1 MNTFLLLTDAAG
13 TAADAAGGRL
23 LLDYI
28 IYFVII
34 AVGIVVLLFLRRAT
48 RLPSHADVKERVAAF
63 SDALKETEKSAPE
76 RLVERINRAGKLISD
91 CDKLIYQTSALAQKE
106 RDGDMDKVCTLLEE
120 ARGEL
125 SAFRLNGGNESWRL
139 SEAHMRTENAV
150 GVLTN
155 ILERDKTLK
164 KNKKRA

>member
-13 TAADAAGGRL
+13 TAADAAGGKL

-34 AVGIVVLLFLRRAT
+34 AVGIVVLLLLRRAT

-63 SDALKETEKSAPE
+63 SAALKETEKSAPE

-91 CDKLIYQTSALAQKE
+91 CD
-106 RDGDMDKVCTLLEE
+106 
-120 ARGEL
+120 
-125 SAFRLNGGNESWRL
+125 
-139 SEAHMRTENAV
+139 
-150 GVLTN
+150 
-155 ILERDKTLK
+155 
-164 KNKKRA
+164 